1 MRVLAFREGREGGGN
16 MSDSA
21 DRRGGDRERREAEAA
36 DRAALV
42 DYAQQR
48 LICDATGERLHP
60 AGSVAM
66 TVEVAPGVSAFA
78 MVTAAHWDTGEG
90 ALSAS
95 DPRVDPDVLDGR
107 RLFGSHLGLA
117 ESRSERVAAARSC
130 RVPTCMQRPRPAP
143 TPDSG
148 PSPRAS

>member
-1 MRVLAFREGREGGGN
+1 

-21 DRRGGDRERREAEAA
+21 DRGGDDRERREAEAT

-42 DYAQQR
+42 DYAERR
-48 LICDATGERLHP
+48 LICDATGERLQP

-66 TVEVAPGVSAFA
+66 TVEVAPGVSTFA
-78 MVTAAHWDTGEG
+78 MVTAAYWDGGEG
-90 ALSAS
+90 ELSAS

-117 ESRSERVAAARSC
+117 GSQPGRVAGARPSRAPI
-130 RVPTCMQRPRPAP
+130 RVQPRPAP

-148 PSPRAS
+148 QSPRAL

>member
-1 MRVLAFREGREGGGN
+1 

-21 DRRGGDRERREAEAA
+21 DRQGDDQERREVEAA

-42 DYAQQR
+42 DYAKRR

-66 TVEVAPGVSAFA
+66 TVQVAPGVSTFA
-78 MVTAAHWDTGEG
+78 MVTAAHWDSGEG
-90 ALSAS
+90 ELSAS

-107 RLFGSHLGLA
+107 RLFGSHLGPA
-117 ESRSERVAAARSC
+117 GSQSERMADARPSRAPI
-130 RVPTCMQRPRPAP
+130 RVQQLRPAP

-148 PSPRAS
+148 PSPRAL